1 MVSVTTYELSL
12 NTRKRGI
19 TIWCSIFCMNNL
31 LLKNYLKH
39 VHHSDLFIALF
50 DLSSLSLA

>member
-1 MVSVTTYELSL
+1 MVSLTTYELSL
-12 NTRKRGI
+12 NARKRGI

-31 LLKNYLKH
+31 LLKNCLKH

-50 DLSSLSLA
+50 DLNSLSLA